1 MGLVHASATVAVRSA
16 FDRHHGTRPL
26 YALVGGGLIMAYGMW
41 WLYFARPANT
51 LLATTHQAHRKSFSW
66 ACGHYLIVASA
77 TAEGTGL
84 PAFCRSRHASHR
96 GLATVVDA
104 TVAATAAVFLVTVLG
119 VHLRPHQS
127 SLAARI
133 PFPVAAVGAL
143 AAARSPKP
151 ALLAGV
157 LIGGL
162 VAVATVPRR

>member
-1 MGLVHASATVAVRSA
+1 
-16 FDRHHGTRPL
+16 
-26 YALVGGGLIMAYGMW
+26 MAYGMW

-51 LLATTHQAHRKSFSW
+51 LLATTHQVHRKSFSW

-77 TAEGTGL
+77 TAEGAGL
-84 PAFCRSRHASHR
+84 PAFADHVTLHTGA
-96 GLATVVDA
+96 AQTVADA
-104 TVAATAAVFLVTVLG
+104 AVAATAAVFPVTVLG

-157 LIGGL
+157 LIVGL